1 MLTLQDADHEE
12 TAPQATTLLVNR
24 LVCSLVGQTQMIR
37 FTPGTQVHR
46 AYGTT
51 EASEAF
57 RCNFGLNPAYR
68 ALVLRGPLQCTGVD
82 REGEARVVELTTH
95 RFFVA
100 TLFLPQLASSPATP
114 HPLIVAY
121 LRAAIAFH
129 DAQRRGKHQ
138 Q

>member
-1 MLTLQDADHEE
+1 VLKLQDADHEE
-12 TAPQATTLLVNR
+12 TAPHAATLLVNR
-24 LVCSLVGQTQMIR
+24 LVCSLVGQTQTIR
-37 FTPGTQVHR
+37 FMPGTKVHH

-51 EASEAF
+51 EASEEF

-68 ALVLRGPLQCTGVD
+68 AQVLCGPLQCTGVD

-95 RFFVA
+95 PFFVA
-100 TLFLPQLASSPATP
+100 TLFLPQLTSSPATP

-129 DAQRRGKHQ
+129 DVRRRGKNQ
-138 Q
+138 